1 MKILIVLF
9 LFIIAP
15 GCFEGT
21 KANNIDS
28 LKNKLKFSALQQDSL
43 VILKALT
50 KSYQSISIDST
61 FYYGQIAIGQAGKL
75 NDTASLADVYN
86 YLGTACYYVAFYE
99 RALGNYQKSKEL
111 IQSLND
117 NVGLAKIYNN
127 IGIIYEVSG
136 KNDIALEHYYKSL
149 EIWNGI
155 NEQSPDDPE
164 TKKIIALLY
173 NNIGIANYK
182 LGETEK
188 ALEYYNK
195 SLSISSEFKEKT
207 SMSLSLHNIGIVHS
221 MSENYDKAQEYLFQ
235 SLEISRKA
243 NDKQG
248 IATSLNEIGDVY
260 LKIKNYKEARKCF
273 NEGLRIAKIIQANEL
288 IMHAYRGL
296 YLLNEMTGD
305 YELAFRY
312 QTLYHQLNDS
322 IYSQESK
329 NKMAGLQNKYE
340 FEKKEQKIK
349 LLEAEQELNDIRLRN
364 SRTWLF
370 ILIGGISI
378 AVILLIVIYYEMMQ
392 KVRANKELVKRN
404 LEIVK
409 SENYY
414 RNEDTQEQ
422 DTEIKPP
429 RKNILDKYA
438 ESTLSE
444 SYKNELKSLIEISME
459 NEKHFLKRD
468 FTIEILSKHIN
479 TSRSYVSQVINEK
492 FNMHF
497 NSFINEYRIKEAR
510 RLISDPNKR
519 HLTIE
524 TIAREVGFG
533 SKSTFNV
540 AFKKYTGITPSF
552 FYRSLK
558 N

>member
-1 MKILIVLF
+1 MKFVIVLF
-9 LFIIAP
+9 LSIFAFVH
-15 GCFEGT
+15 FECA
-21 KANNIDS
+21 KASNIDS
-28 LKNKLKFSALQQDSL
+28 LKNSLQSSTPTHDSL
-43 VILKALT
+43 VVLKELA

-111 IQSLND
+111 MQSLND
-117 NVGLAKIYNN
+117 KVGLAKIYNN

-136 KNDIALEHYYKSL
+136 ENDIALEHYYKSL
-149 EIWNGI
+149 DIWKGI
-155 NEQSPDDPE
+155 NEQSPDNPE

-182 LGETEK
+182 LGEIEK

-221 MSENYDKAQEYLFQ
+221 MSENYDKALEYLFQ

-243 NDKQG
+243 IDKQG

-260 LKIKNYKEARKCF
+260 LKIKNYKKARKCF
-273 NEGLRIAKIIQANEL
+273 NEGLRIAEIIQANDL

-296 YLLNEMTGD
+296 YLLNKETGD
-305 YELAFRY
+305 LEHALGY
-312 QTLYHQLNDS
+312 QTLYHQLYDS

-378 AVILLIVIYYEMMQ
+378 AVILLVIIYFEMMQ
-392 KVRANKELVKRN
+392 KTRANKELVKRN

-409 SENYY
+409 SENSNKN
-414 RNEDTQEQ
+414 RDLPEQ
-422 DTEIKPP
+422 NMEVKPLK
-429 RKNILDKYA
+429 KNTFDKYA

-444 SYKNELKSLIEISME
+444 NQKNELKSLIEINME

-468 FTIEILSKHIN
+468 FTIEMLSKDIN
-479 TSRSYVSQVINEK
+479 TARCYVSQVINEK

-519 HLTIE
+519 HFTIE

-533 SKSTFNV
+533 SKSTFNA